1 MICWIVS
8 IKFGIL
14 KTTGV
19 MLLTKHVYRKE
30 GFKFWH
36 KNCVASSK
44 DGKMKAKCMPR
55 VPTSFWHES
64 TIHIPEFYRSVSNF
78 PLSSPLNRG
87 IGIIIDSSQFYLSSK
102 NHVETTLFQNHWQIN
117 SESQAIEIPNLR
129 SSELISHTPKHISK
143 HAQQSN
149 IAVKSKAK
157 LQESLTEKQRVS
169 QILYIQTK
177 CYFSKHHSTN
187 PILII
192 PTFQPSWPLALH
204 NAFRDQKSLAFCIS
218 VS

>member
-1 MICWIVS
+1 M
-8 IKFGIL
+8 
-14 KTTGV
+14 
-19 MLLTKHVYRKE
+19 
-30 GFKFWH
+30 
-36 KNCVASSK
+36 
-44 DGKMKAKCMPR
+44 
-55 VPTSFWHES
+55 
-64 TIHIPEFYRSVSNF
+64 SNF